1 MQQLESQI
9 TDPLHKSRGA
19 CLWPLK
25 LEGPDSH
32 HESADTALEL
42 GHMQTTAQEPKV
54 TTEEFRSTASWIAL
68 TCVCSVM
75 SDSLQPHGLQS
86 IRLLCPWDFPD
97 KNTGV
102 GCHFLLQGIFLT
114 QGLNPGLW
122 HWRHTLCHLS
132 YQGRSIFKSG
142 DTQSYL

>member
-19 CLWPLK
+19 WLWPLK

-54 TTEEFRSTASWIAL
+54 TTEEFHSTASWIAL
-68 TCVCSVM
+68 TCVRSVM

-102 GCHFLLQGIFLT
+102 GCHFFLQGILPT
-114 QGLNPGLW
+114 QGLNPCLL
-122 HWRHTLCHLS
+122 HWQMDSLPLAPPGSH
-132 YQGRSIFKSG
+132 
-142 DTQSYL
+142 

>member
-19 CLWPLK
+19 WLWPLK

-54 TTEEFRSTASWIAL
+54 TTEEFHSTASWIAL
-68 TCVCSVM
+68 TCVRSVM

-102 GCHFLLQGIFLT
+102 GCHFLLQGILPT
-114 QGLNPGLW
+114 QGLNPCLL
-122 HWRHTLCHLS
+122 HWQMDSLPLAPPGSH
-132 YQGRSIFKSG
+132 
-142 DTQSYL
+142 

>member
-19 CLWPLK
+19 WLWPLK

-54 TTEEFRSTASWIAL
+54 TTEEFHSTASWIAL
-68 TCVCSVM
+68 TCVRSVM

-102 GCHFLLQGIFLT
+102 GCHFLLQGILPT
-114 QGLNPGLW
+114 QGLNPCP
-122 HWRHTLCHLS
+122 LCWQADSYPLS
-132 YQGRSIFKSG
+132 HQGSLPNPLF
-142 DTQSYL
+142 